1 MGDGRVVEVRRRL
14 ASSPRGV
21 MKAEGDSVNLANR
34 PLPET
39 GQVGRVVFR
48 QVYSLTLAEL
58 AGLERESWDL
68 VQDRLVSAMAAPDL
82 RSARVVV
89 GELEGEAAR
98 LWRPDRRG
106 RPRARVVQ
114 ERIRRLG
121 GEHRRAVGRDRELR
135 AKAAAREQAG
145 DDLERLRGELAE
157 LRERRGEVERLV
169 QLAPVR
175 GRLIRIRKLEE
186 RAGAAN
192 ELEGLP
198 ADPAARRAEL
208 REAAEAAAARM
219 ASLRGVAGVVG
230 REEDGRRLRE
240 VAARVLA
247 APLSEV
253 DRGAFAKVR
262 LDELGDAVRLFQSR
276 RSERKIAQEGL
287 HDAER
292 FRIAGAAPRGGW
304 RLALW
309 LACFALG
316 GAAAWVAR
324 FAPGAMS
331 RLPGIEASPEA
342 VLWMGF
348 GLGLLG
354 SVFLFLWLD
363 AGRQR
368 RGHRRRLSATR
379 RDWRSEIQRLQHGEH
394 VARQRVVASL
404 GGLPIR
410 EERIRVP
417 DYELHATLERIVE
430 LVGEREGRDDAA
442 RVQLE
447 RIEGELQEL
456 DAERDDSISALR
468 ELERRLKAIG
478 GGDLER
484 GEAEAQERLG
494 AEARARDLGREVER
508 EHPGLAEV
516 EARIQEAE
524 KAGEEWG
531 SLDASLEDADRRIA
545 ELVERAEEARA
556 AIATMEAEIDH
567 LQRGETADRIQGRI
581 EAARRELDEVRE
593 RRDRALLLARVLAEA
608 ERRFREA
615 HQPDLLP
622 RAADYLRHITL
633 GRYDRL
639 ELGEGAEDSLQLLGP
654 VASEPRP
661 VGSLSQGTREQVY
674 VALRLAVIDHLDADG
689 ERLPVFMDETLV
701 NWDAWR
707 RDRALELLER
717 VAERR
722 QLFVFTCHPGMAA
735 DIEDRGGRIVA
746 LERR

>member
-1 MGDGRVVEVRRRL
+1 
-14 ASSPRGV
+14 

-39 GQVGRVVFR
+39 GQVARVVFR

-82 RSARVVV
+82 RSARVVA

-106 RPRARVVQ
+106 RPRARGCRRGSGGWAGSTARPSSVTASCG
-114 ERIRRLG
+114 RRRLPEGRRRMTWSGCAASWPSCGSG
-121 GEHRRAVGRDRELR
+121 GGSWSVWSHM
-135 AKAAAREQAG
+135 
-145 DDLERLRGELAE
+145 
-157 LRERRGEVERLV
+157 
-169 QLAPVR
+169 APVR
-175 GRLIRIRKLEE
+175 GRLVRIRELEE

-192 ELEGLP
+192 ELERLP

-208 REAAEAAAARM
+208 GEAAQAAAERM
-219 ASLRGVAGVVG
+219 ESLRGVAGVVA
-230 REEDGRRLRE
+230 REEDSRRLRE

-253 DRGAFAKVR
+253 DRAAFARVK
-262 LDELGDAVRLFQSR
+262 LDDLGDAVRLFQSR

-292 FRIAGAAPRGGW
+292 FRLAGAAPSGGW

-309 LACFALG
+309 LSCFALG
-316 GAAAWVAR
+316 GAAACVAR
-324 FAPGAMS
+324 YAPDALS
-331 RLPGIEASPEA
+331 PLPGIGASPEA

-404 GGLPIR
+404 GGLPVQ

-430 LVGEREGRDDAA
+430 LVGAREGRDDAT
-442 RVQLE
+442 RGQLE
-447 RIEGELQEL
+447 RIERELREL
-456 DAERDDSISALR
+456 DAERNDSISALR
-468 ELERRLKAIG
+468 ELESRLKAIG
-478 GGDLER
+478 GGDLVR
-484 GEAEAQERLG
+484 GETEARERLS
-494 AEARARDLGREVER
+494 ALARARELGREVER
-508 EHPGLAEV
+508 EHPDLAEV

-524 KAGEEWG
+524 RAGEEWG
-531 SLDASLEDADRRIA
+531 SLDAFLEDIDRRIA
-545 ELVERAEEARA
+545 GLVDRVEEARA
-556 AIATMEAEIDH
+556 AIATLEAEIDH

-633 GRYDRL
+633 GRYDRI
-639 ELGEGAEDSLQLLGP
+639 ELGEGADDSLQLLGP
-654 VASEPRP
+654 VTSAPRP
-661 VGSLSQGTREQVY
+661 VGSLSQGTQEQVY
-674 VALRLAVIDHLDADG
+674 MALRLAVIDHLDADG

-707 RDRALELLER
+707 RDRALELMER
-717 VAERR
+717 VAKRR
-722 QLFVFTCHPGMAA
+722 QLFVFTCHPAMAA
-735 DIEDRGGRIVA
+735 DIEDRGGRVVA